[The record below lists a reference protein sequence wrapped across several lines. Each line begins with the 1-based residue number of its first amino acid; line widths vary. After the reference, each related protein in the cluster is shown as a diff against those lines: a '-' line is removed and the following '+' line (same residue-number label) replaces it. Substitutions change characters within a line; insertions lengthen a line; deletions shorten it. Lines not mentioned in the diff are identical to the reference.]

1 MPEERLMKM
10 IGIFSSICIFISC
23 LGLFGLAAFTTEQRC
38 KEIGVRKVLG
48 ASASQIVMMLARK
61 TLWLVLAGS
70 VVASIAAY
78 FIADEW
84 LTGFAYQTRIHLW
97 VFIVSAAVVIAVA
110 FITVALQSYRTAQAD
125 PANMLRY
132 E

>member
-1 MPEERLMKM
+1 
-10 IGIFSSICIFISC
+10 
-23 LGLFGLAAFTTEQRC
+23 
-38 KEIGVRKVLG
+38 
-48 ASASQIVMMLARK
+48 MMLARK

-78 FIADEW
+78 FIVDEW
-84 LTGFAYQTRIHLW
+84 LTGFAYQTGIHRG
-97 VFIVSAAVVIAVA
+97 VFIVSAAIVIAVA
-110 FITVALQSYRTAQAD
+110 FITIALQSHKTAQAD